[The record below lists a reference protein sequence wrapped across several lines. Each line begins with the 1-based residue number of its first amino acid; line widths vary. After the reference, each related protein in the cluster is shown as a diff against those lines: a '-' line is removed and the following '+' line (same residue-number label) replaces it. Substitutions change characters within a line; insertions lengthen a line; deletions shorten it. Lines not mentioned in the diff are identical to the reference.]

1 MSRRDA
7 RDVAFKLIFEF
18 TFTKENKDFLIDEYS
33 LELNLDG
40 DDMSYIKEVYFG
52 VISHYDELIQ
62 DISKYAENFSVDRIY
77 KVDLALLLL
86 AIYEIKYMEKI
97 PFKVSDNEVIG
108 LAKKYSTEKSVKYL
122 NGVLSNFAGDRWK
135 I

>member
-40 DDMSYIKEVYFG
+40 DDMSYIKEIYFG
-52 VISHYDELIQ
+52 IISHYEELIQ

-97 PFKVSDNEVIG
+97 PYKVSVNEAIG